1 MRPNS
6 RGKFFC
12 YHHTLFFPRRQIFAP
27 LLHILALI
35 LRKGSGAVKK
45 ILAVLAAISLL
56 ASCAPSAEAGNTK
69 EAKGCIALTFDDGPS
84 GAITERLLDGLTA
97 RNVKA
102 TFFLCGYRIEKYPEI
117 AQRMASCG
125 HELGLHSNRHDYM
138 QHMTKEEAL
147 DDLSECQSI
156 LTETTGVTAKLFR
169 PPGGLYSQDLL
180 AASKELGLS
189 VVFWS
194 VDPHDWDK
202 EKSAQVLPYL
212 LSHAAAGDVIL
223 MHDLTEHSVSAA
235 LSFIDTMRARGFEFC
250 TVSELAALSG
260 VTLAPGTYYN
270 RFPH

>member
-1 MRPNS
+1 MKR
-6 RGKFFC
+6 F
-12 YHHTLFFPRRQIFAP
+12 
-27 LLHILALI
+27 
-35 LRKGSGAVKK
+35 
-45 ILAVLAAISLL
+45 LAVLTAISL
-56 ASCAPSAEAGNTK
+56 AVSCVPGAKAGDTK
-69 EAKGCIALTFDDGPS
+69 ESQGCIALTFDDGPS
-84 GAITERLLDGLTA
+84 GAITEKLLDGLAA

-102 TFFLCGYRIEKYPEI
+102 TFFLCGYRIEKFPEI
-117 AQRMASCG
+117 AQRMAEEG

-156 LTETTGVTAKLFR
+156 LTETTGVSARLFR

-180 AASKELGLS
+180 DASRELGLS
-189 VVFWS
+189 IVFWS

-202 EKSAQVLPYL
+202 EKSSQVLPYL
-212 LSHAAAGDVIL
+212 LSHASAGDIIL

-235 LSFIDTMRARGFEFC
+235 LSFIDTMYAKGYEFC

-260 VTLAPGTYYN
+260 ETLSPGTYYN

>member
-1 MRPNS
+1 MKR
-6 RGKFFC
+6 
-12 YHHTLFFPRRQIFAP
+12 
-27 LLHILALI
+27 LLAALM
-35 LRKGSGAVKK
+35 
-45 ILAVLAAISLL
+45 AISLAL
-56 ASCAPSAEAGNTK
+56 SCAPSAGAGNTT
-69 EAKGCIALTFDDGPS
+69 ETAGYIALTFDDGPS
-84 GAITERLLDGLTA
+84 GAITEKLLDGLAA

-102 TFFLCGYRIEKYPEI
+102 TFFLCGYRIEKFPEI
-117 AQRMASCG
+117 AQRMAEEG

-147 DDLSECQSI
+147 DDLAECQSI
-156 LTETTGVTAKLFR
+156 LTESTGVSARLFR
-169 PPGGLYSQDLL
+169 PPGGLYSQALL
-180 AASKELGLS
+180 AASRELGLS

-212 LSHAAAGDVIL
+212 LSHASAGDIIL

-235 LSFIDTMRARGFEFC
+235 LSFIDTMYAKGYEFC

-260 VTLAPGTYYN
+260 ETLSPGTYYN

>member
-1 MRPNS
+1 MKR
-6 RGKFFC
+6 
-12 YHHTLFFPRRQIFAP
+12 
-27 LLHILALI
+27 LLAALM
-35 LRKGSGAVKK
+35 
-45 ILAVLAAISLL
+45 AISLAL
-56 ASCAPSAEAGNTK
+56 SCAPSAGAGNTK
-69 EAKGCIALTFDDGPS
+69 EPAGYIALTFDDGPS
-84 GAITERLLDGLTA
+84 GAITEKLLDGLAA

-102 TFFLCGYRIEKYPEI
+102 TFFLCGYRIEKFPEI
-117 AQRMASCG
+117 AQRMAEEG

-138 QHMTKEEAL
+138 QHMTTEEAL

-156 LTETTGVTAKLFR
+156 LTEVTGVTAKLFR

-180 AASKELGLS
+180 DASRELGLS
-189 VVFWS
+189 IVFWS

-212 LSHAAAGDVIL
+212 LSHASAGDIIL

-235 LSFIDTMRARGFEFC
+235 LSFIDTMYAKGYEFC

-260 VTLAPGTYYN
+260 ETLSSGTYYN

>member
-1 MRPNS
+1 MKR
-6 RGKFFC
+6 
-12 YHHTLFFPRRQIFAP
+12 L
-27 LLHILALI
+27 
-35 LRKGSGAVKK
+35 
-45 ILAVLAAISLL
+45 LAVLTAFSL
-56 ASCAPSAEAGNTK
+56 AFSCAVRAGAGNTM
-69 EAKGCIALTFDDGPS
+69 ETADYIALTFDDGPS
-84 GAITERLLDGLTA
+84 GAITEKLLDGLAA

-102 TFFLCGYRIEKYPEI
+102 TFFLCGYRIEKFPEI
-117 AQRMASCG
+117 AQRMAEEG

-147 DDLSECQSI
+147 DDLAECQSI
-156 LTETTGVTAKLFR
+156 LTESTGVSARLFR
-169 PPGGLYSQDLL
+169 PPGGLYSQALL
-180 AASKELGLS
+180 AASRELGLS

-212 LSHAAAGDVIL
+212 LSHASAGDIIL

-235 LSFIDTMRARGFEFC
+235 LSFIDTMYAKGYEFC

-260 VTLAPGTYYN
+260 ETLSPGTYYN

>member
-1 MRPNS
+1 MKR
-6 RGKFFC
+6 
-12 YHHTLFFPRRQIFAP
+12 L
-27 LLHILALI
+27 
-35 LRKGSGAVKK
+35 
-45 ILAVLAAISLL
+45 LAVLTAISLVF
-56 ASCAPSAEAGNTK
+56 SCALSVEAGNTK
-69 EAKGCIALTFDDGPS
+69 EAAGYIALTFDDGPS
-84 GAITERLLDGLTA
+84 GAITEKLLDGLAA

-102 TFFLCGYRIEKYPEI
+102 TFFLCGYRIEKFPEI
-117 AQRMASCG
+117 AQRMAEEG

-147 DDLSECQSI
+147 DDLAECQSI
-156 LTETTGVTAKLFR
+156 LTESTGVSARLFR
-169 PPGGLYSQDLL
+169 PPGGLYSQALL
-180 AASKELGLS
+180 AASRELGLS

-212 LSHAAAGDVIL
+212 LSHASAGDIIL

-235 LSFIDTMRARGFEFC
+235 LSFIDTMYAKGYEFC

-260 VTLAPGTYYN
+260 ETLSPGTYYN

>member
-1 MRPNS
+1 M
-6 RGKFFC
+6 KK
-12 YHHTLFFPRRQIFAP
+12 
-27 LLHILALI
+27 LLSGLIAILLI
-35 LRKGSGAVKK
+35 V
-45 ILAVLAAISLL
+45 
-56 ASCAPSAEAGNTK
+56 SCAIPAGAGNTK
-69 EAKGCIALTFDDGPS
+69 GSKGCIALTFDDGPS
-84 GAITERLLDGLTA
+84 GAITEHLLDGLAA
-97 RNVKA
+97 RNVKV

-117 AQRMASCG
+117 AQRMAEDG
-125 HELGLHSNRHDYM
+125 HELALHSNRHDYM

-147 DDLSECQSI
+147 DDLTDCQSI

-180 AASKELGLS
+180 SASRELGLS

-194 VDPHDWDK
+194 IDPHDWDK
-202 EKSAQVLPYL
+202 ENSAQVLPYL
-212 LSHAAAGDVIL
+212 LSHASAGDVVL

>member
-1 MRPNS
+1 MKR
-6 RGKFFC
+6 
-12 YHHTLFFPRRQIFAP
+12 L
-27 LLHILALI
+27 
-35 LRKGSGAVKK
+35 
-45 ILAVLAAISLL
+45 LAVLTAISL
-56 ASCAPSAEAGNTK
+56 AVSCVPGAKAGDTK
-69 EAKGCIALTFDDGPS
+69 ESQGCIALTFDDGPS
-84 GAITERLLDGLTA
+84 GAITEKLLDGLAA

-102 TFFLCGYRIEKYPEI
+102 TFFLCGYRIEKFPEI
-117 AQRMASCG
+117 AQRMAEEG

-147 DDLSECQSI
+147 DDLSERQSI
-156 LTETTGVTAKLFR
+156 LTEVTGVTAKLFR

-180 AASKELGLS
+180 DASRELGLS
-189 VVFWS
+189 IVFWS

-212 LSHAAAGDVIL
+212 LSHASAGDIIL

-235 LSFIDTMRARGFEFC
+235 LSFIDTMRANGYEFC

-260 VTLAPGTYYN
+260 ETLSSGTYYN

>member
-1 MRPNS
+1 MKR
-6 RGKFFC
+6 
-12 YHHTLFFPRRQIFAP
+12 L
-27 LLHILALI
+27 
-35 LRKGSGAVKK
+35 
-45 ILAVLAAISLL
+45 LAVLTAISL
-56 ASCAPSAEAGNTK
+56 AVSCVPGAKAGDTK
-69 EAKGCIALTFDDGPS
+69 ESQSCIALTFDDGPA
-84 GAITERLLDGLTA
+84 GAITETLLDGLAA

-102 TFFLCGYRIEKYPEI
+102 TFFLCGYRIETFPEI
-117 AQRMASCG
+117 AQRMAEEG

-156 LTETTGVTAKLFR
+156 LTEVTGVTAKLFR

-180 AASKELGLS
+180 DASRELGLS
-189 VVFWS
+189 IVFWS

-212 LSHAAAGDVIL
+212 LSHASAGDIIL

-235 LSFIDTMRARGFEFC
+235 LSFIDTMYAKWDEFC
-250 TVSELAALSG
+250 TFSELASLS
-260 VTLAPGTYYN
+260 VETLSPGTYYN

>member
-1 MRPNS
+1 MKR
-6 RGKFFC
+6 
-12 YHHTLFFPRRQIFAP
+12 L
-27 LLHILALI
+27 
-35 LRKGSGAVKK
+35 
-45 ILAVLAAISLL
+45 LAVLTAISL
-56 ASCAPSAEAGNTK
+56 AVSCVPGAKAGDTK
-69 EAKGCIALTFDDGPS
+69 ESQSCIALTFDDGPS
-84 GAITERLLDGLTA
+84 GAITETLLDGLAA

-102 TFFLCGYRIEKYPEI
+102 TFFLCGYRIETFPEI
-117 AQRMASCG
+117 AQRMAEEG

-147 DDLSECQSI
+147 DDLAECQSI
-156 LTETTGVTAKLFR
+156 LVETTGVSARLFR

-180 AASKELGLS
+180 DASRELGLS
-189 VVFWS
+189 IVFWS

-212 LSHAAAGDVIL
+212 LSHASAGDIIL

-235 LSFIDTMRARGFEFC
+235 LSFIDTMRANGYEFC

-260 VTLAPGTYYN
+260 ETLSPGTYYN